1 MLKPTTV
8 RVPDDF
14 LKELSKFIKEM
25 NLDKSAYLREIMKR
39 GFVEDKQER
48 ILQMYQSGKLSFLET
63 CKKLNITTWDFFDLL
78 KKRGMN
84 LNVSLEDWLDSAE
97 LQKEWSKRKR

>member
-1 MLKPTTV
+1 MLRPTTV

-39 GFVEDKQER
+39 GFAEDKQER
-48 ILQMYQSGKLSFLET
+48 VLQLYQSGKLSLLEA
-63 CKKLNITTWDFFDLL
+63 CKKLNITNWDFFDLL
-78 KKRGMN
+78 KKRGVN
-84 LNVSLEDWLDSAE
+84 LNVSLEDWLDSEE
-97 LQKEWSKRKR
+97 L

>member
-1 MLKPTTV
+1 MLRPTTV

-39 GFVEDKQER
+39 GFTEDKQER
-48 ILQMYQSGKLSFLET
+48 VLQMYQSGKLSLLET
-63 CKKLNITTWDFFDLL
+63 CKKLNITNWDFFDLL
-78 KKRGMN
+78 KRRGMN
-84 LNVSLEDWLDSAE
+84 LNVSLEDWLDSEE
-97 LQKEWSKRKR
+97 L